1 METAEIM
8 NLTVDNLYRPEKK
21 HIYNLDGKLSDHSQG
36 NQGTCHQSNLMVVIW
51 MRHIPS
57 ESPPF

>member
-8 NLTVDNLYRPEKK
+8 NLTVDNLYKPEKK

-36 NQGTCHQSNLMVVIW
+36 NQGKRVPTHGCNLDETHT
-51 MRHIPS
+51 R
-57 ESPPF
+57 